1 MKSRDMKRYSSFVSL
16 MKVILPFGILFAVG
30 LAIVW
35 PYLNSIDKDETKV
48 VDTSSPDI
56 KENRMVQPQYV
67 STDKKGQPFTVD
79 AEWAKKKEENLSDL
93 VKPHGTM
100 VMKKGETLELSA
112 KTGQYDSEK
121 KILNLEGDVTLTSS
135 DGYRLKT
142 EHAHVDSDEKII
154 EGDSYI
160 EGEGPAGSIMGQ
172 NGFKVENK
180 AEGKKLLTLKGQS
193 RVVINRSAVKQK
205 KEQNAP

>member
-1 MKSRDMKRYSSFVSL
+1 MTSHNMKRYSSFVGL
-16 MKVILPFGILFAVG
+16 MKIILPVGILLTIG
-30 LAIVW
+30 LAIGW
-35 PYLNSIDKDETKV
+35 PYLHSVEKDETKV
-48 VDTSSPDI
+48 VDISSPDI

-79 AEWAKKKEENLSDL
+79 AEWAKRKNENLSDL

-100 VMKKGETLELSA
+100 IMTKGETLELNA
-112 KTGQYDSEK
+112 KTGQYDNEK

-142 EHAHVDSDEKII
+142 EHAHVDTEEKII

-193 RVVINRSAVKQK
+193 RVIINRSAVKQK